1 MENGRWKMKDGK
13 WKMKKSYDEG
23 TGVCGEIPLFVR
35 DDRSLFVA
43 GYKLKERCAGCKMR
57 ITG

>member
-1 MENGRWKMKDGK
+1 MKDGK
-13 WKMKKSYDEG
+13 WKMKKGYGER
-23 TGVCGEIPLFVR
+23 TEVCGEIPLFVR

-43 GYKLKERCAGCKMR
+43 EYKLKERCAGCKMR